1 MSKGTLRTQANH
13 ASRFDLFGRMSTIVN
28 QMSAEDH
35 PSNNANVKRSLQER
49 VMAIKSALQ
58 RKEISPDQA
67 RELLES
73 IRKEL
78 GNTGNES

>member
-1 MSKGTLRTQANH
+1 
-13 ASRFDLFGRMSTIVN
+13 MSTIVIE
-28 QMSAEDH
+28 MSAEDY
-35 PSNNANVKRSLQER
+35 PNNNANVKRSLQER

-67 RELLES
+67 RVLLEA

-78 GNTGNES
+78 GTADNES